1 MLSESHKPKN
11 PMPQLLSNDEQTIFN
26 GHGNVCAELLLLVT
40 VINFRSALSWGK
52 TK

>member
-11 PMPQLLSNDEQTIFN
+11 PMPQLLSNDEHTIFN
-26 GHGNVCAELLLLVT
+26 GLGNVCAELLLLVT
-40 VINFRSALSWGK
+40 VIDFRSALSQGK